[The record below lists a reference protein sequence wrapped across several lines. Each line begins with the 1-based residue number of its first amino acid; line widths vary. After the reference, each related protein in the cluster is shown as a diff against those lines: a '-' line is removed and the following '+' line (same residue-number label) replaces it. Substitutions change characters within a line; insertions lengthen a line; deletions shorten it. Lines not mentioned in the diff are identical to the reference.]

1 MEDVHRRTAFL
12 SDAHLGTPG
21 CQAELRLDFLRHL
34 HCRQLYLVGDIIDL
48 GALQRHPW
56 RQASHSHAELQ
67 RLARASAG
75 LSAASADRQA
85 SRPDPSR
92 ISCPLP

>member
-48 GALQRHPW
+48 GALQRPSGGRPATAMPNCNGW
-56 RQASHSHAELQ
+56 PGLQ
-67 RLARASAG
+67 
-75 LSAASADRQA
+75 
-85 SRPDPSR
+85 PD
-92 ISCPLP
+92 